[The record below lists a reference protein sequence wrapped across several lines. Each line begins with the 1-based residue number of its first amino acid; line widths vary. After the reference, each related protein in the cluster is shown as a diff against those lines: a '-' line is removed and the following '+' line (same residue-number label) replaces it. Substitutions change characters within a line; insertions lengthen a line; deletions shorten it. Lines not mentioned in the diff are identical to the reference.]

1 MLLIF
6 LPDVLSIVKKLLLFC
21 RQEHSNQLKMA
32 KQIVSKYNKVEL
44 GKLNSSS
51 FNALLTTKY
60 KDSKKIIIVDENTQE
75 ECWPFVLTSFDALK
89 EAEVIVLPSGED
101 NKVIEICAQVWEAF
115 ANYHIQ
121 RNDLVINLGGGVV
134 TDTGGFIASVFKR
147 GLDFINIPTTLLAM
161 VDASVGGK
169 TGVNLGNHKNQ
180 LGVFSMPEL
189 TVCDPIFL
197 KTLAP
202 KELLAGK
209 AEMLKHGL
217 IASASFFND
226 LVKENK
232 AIPSNKII
240 AQAIQIKAD
249 IVDGDFKEQGDRKKL
264 NFGHTIGHSLEGY
277 LLGQELEI
285 THGECVAWGM
295 LVESYLSH
303 DFAGLSI
310 EELKR
315 IEELIR
321 KLYPEL
327 PIDEAHFNTLI
338 ELMGHDKKNRGE
350 KINFTLLTSIGE
362 SKIDYQLD
370 ELEVKAALSKVFV
383 A

>member
-1 MLLIF
+1 
-6 LPDVLSIVKKLLLFC
+6 
-21 RQEHSNQLKMA
+21 MA

-44 GKLNSSS
+44 GKLEESS
-51 FNALLTTKY
+51 FNTLLTTKY
-60 KDSKKIIIVDENTQE
+60 KDSKKIVIVDENTQE
-75 ECWPFVLTSFDALK
+75 ECWPFVLTSFEVLK
-89 EAEVIVLPSGED
+89 DAEVILLPSGEE
-101 NKVIEICAQVWEAF
+101 NKVMEICFQVWEAF
-115 ANYHIQ
+115 TNYNIQ
-121 RNDLVINLGGGVV
+121 RSDLVINLGGGVV
-134 TDTGGFIASVFKR
+134 TDIGGFIASVFKR

-169 TGVNLGNHKNQ
+169 TGVNLGTHKNQ

-217 IASASFFND
+217 IASASLFNE
-226 LVKENK
+226 LNENNTE
-232 AIPSNKII
+232 IPSDDLI

-277 LLGQELEI
+277 LLGQEIEI

-295 LVESYLSH
+295 LVEAYLSN
-303 DFAGLSI
+303 DLAGLSE
-310 EELKR
+310 EELSS
-315 IEELIR
+315 IETVIR
-321 KLYPEL
+321 TQYSKL
-327 PIDEAHFNTLI
+327 PIDESNFHVLI
-338 ELMGHDKKNRGE
+338 ELMGHDKKNKGD
-350 KINFTLLTSIGE
+350 KINFTLLNSIGQ
-362 SKIDYQLD
+362 STIDYQLD
-370 ELEVKAALSKVFV
+370 EEQIVEALIKVF
-383 A
+383 